1 MNFFRKSQHNK
12 QEKAPGQVPDMQP
25 VSSENQTST
34 ESGSTTTVTES
45 EQTES
50 VAAPQ
55 DFTRSATFQAMV
67 REEAKRLRMKEQML
81 TEPHLARLREAQR
94 LNETKRENIE
104 ENLRR
109 TQNQLELL
117 RRYNELAMELQVL
130 SFRPNEK
137 EWPIHGISITSSG
150 NLNISFEQEGVLTEP
165 DGTTH
170 NCKQYRQ
177 ICVVRDG
184 ELYQQFLQV
193 TKDKAEQARL
203 ATVKIKNNIVNLG
216 DYPLTDKTAVDVDEI
231 FSEKVKDFVG
241 SLQKAAPG
249 TAFPEMTVPVFRLS

>member
-1 MNFFRKSQHNK
+1 MTII
-12 QEKAPGQVPDMQP
+12 EVLKAIKEAGIK
-25 VSSENQTST
+25 VSPFTNYDK
-34 ESGSTTTVTES
+34 VTEA
-45 EQTES
+45 EYADNG
-50 VAAPQ
+50 V
-55 DFTRSATFQAMV
+55 
-67 REEAKRLRMKEQML
+67 
-81 TEPHLARLREAQR
+81 
-94 LNETKRENIE
+94 
-104 ENLRR
+104 
-109 TQNQLELL
+109 
-117 RRYNELAMELQVL
+117 

-165 DGTTH
+165 DGATH

-177 ICVVRDG
+177 ICIVRDG

-241 SLQKAAPG
+241 SLQKAASG
-249 TAFPEMTVPVFRLS
+249 NAVPEMTEEECRLYRLGLRPDGV

>member
-117 RRYNELAMELQVL
+117 RRYNELAMELQVQ
-130 SFRPNEK
+130 K
-137 EWPIHGISITSSG
+137 
-150 NLNISFEQEGVLTEP
+150 
-165 DGTTH
+165 
-170 NCKQYRQ
+170 KQ
-177 ICVVRDG
+177 
-184 ELYQQFLQV
+184 LYHINKQ
-193 TKDKAEQARL
+193 L
-203 ATVKIKNNIVNLG
+203 ATSMQDREALDRFEEFENIQGNFQR
-216 DYPLTDKTAVDVDEI
+216 LT
-231 FSEKVKDFVG
+231 
-241 SLQKAAPG
+241 LL
-249 TAFPEMTVPVFRLS
+249 EMQRRELMSRLSELSRKSDTYA

>member
-1 MNFFRKSQHNK
+1 MTII
-12 QEKAPGQVPDMQP
+12 EVLKAIKEAGIK
-25 VSSENQTST
+25 VSPFTNYDR
-34 ESGSTTTVTES
+34 VTEV
-45 EQTES
+45 EYADNG
-50 VAAPQ
+50 V
-55 DFTRSATFQAMV
+55 
-67 REEAKRLRMKEQML
+67 
-81 TEPHLARLREAQR
+81 
-94 LNETKRENIE
+94 
-104 ENLRR
+104 
-109 TQNQLELL
+109 
-117 RRYNELAMELQVL
+117 
-130 SFRPNEK
+130 SFKPNEK

-165 DGTTH
+165 DGATH

-177 ICVVRDG
+177 ICIVRDG

-216 DYPLTDKTAVDVDEI
+216 DYPLTDKTAVDIDEI

-249 TAFPEMTVPVFRLS
+249 TAFPEMTEEEYRLYRLGLRPDGVYSRKASYVSAPKDMSTKVAIKGFSSKTTKAAIELKKETASMTIPASKVNELEFRSEERL

>member
-1 MNFFRKSQHNK
+1 MTIIEVLNAIK
-12 QEKAPGQVPDMQP
+12 
-25 VSSENQTST
+25 
-34 ESGSTTTVTES
+34 ESGIKVS
-45 EQTES
+45 
-50 VAAPQ
+50 P
-55 DFTRSATFQAMV
+55 FTNYDKV
-67 REEAKRLRMKEQML
+67 IEAEY
-81 TEPHLARLREAQR
+81 AD
-94 LNETKRENIE
+94 NG
-104 ENLRR
+104 
-109 TQNQLELL
+109 
-117 RRYNELAMELQVL
+117 V

-165 DGTTH
+165 DGTAH

-177 ICVVRDG
+177 ICIVRDG

-203 ATVKIKNNIVNLG
+203 TTVKIKNNIVNLG
-216 DYPLTDKTAVDVDEI
+216 DYPLTDKTTVNIDEI

-249 TAFPEMTVPVFRLS
+249 TAFPEMTEEEYRLYRLGLRPDGVYSRKASYVSAPKDTSAKVAIKGFSSKTTKAAIELKKETAGMTIPASKVNELVYAAKALKIHADRPSSCTFAGKTFTGTVKI

>member
-1 MNFFRKSQHNK
+1 MTII
-12 QEKAPGQVPDMQP
+12 EVLKAIK
-25 VSSENQTST
+25 
-34 ESGSTTTVTES
+34 ESGIKVSPFTNYDRVTEA
-45 EQTES
+45 EYADNG
-50 VAAPQ
+50 V
-55 DFTRSATFQAMV
+55 
-67 REEAKRLRMKEQML
+67 
-81 TEPHLARLREAQR
+81 
-94 LNETKRENIE
+94 
-104 ENLRR
+104 
-109 TQNQLELL
+109 
-117 RRYNELAMELQVL
+117 

-165 DGTTH
+165 DGATH

-177 ICVVRDG
+177 ICIVRDG

-249 TAFPEMTVPVFRLS
+249 TAFPEMTEEEYRLYRLGLRPDGVYSRKVSYVSAPKDTSAKVAIKGFSSKTTKAAIELKKETAGMTIPASKVNELVYAAKVLKIHVDRTSSCTFAGKTFTGTVKI